1 MSLIPQATLNAAE
14 IDRINGE
21 ITGFVRQ
28 QLNRSYSL
36 VMADPQAVLDA
47 LGSNAVA
54 ALTRYAAMHS
64 ALAAI
69 GEAGGMAAPDFIVFA
84 PQPDGTVLYVAPE
97 PEPEP
102 EPEPP
107 AEEPAP

>member
-28 QLNRSYSL
+28 QLNRSYAI
-36 VMADPQAVLDA
+36 VMKDPQAVLDA

-54 ALTRYAAMHS
+54 ALSRYAALHT

-69 GEAGGMAAPDFIVFA
+69 GEADGMTAPNFDVFQ
-84 PQPDGTVLYVAPE
+84 PQKDGTVVYVAPE
-97 PEPEP
+97 PEPAP
-102 EPEPP
+102 EPE
-107 AEEPAP
+107 AE